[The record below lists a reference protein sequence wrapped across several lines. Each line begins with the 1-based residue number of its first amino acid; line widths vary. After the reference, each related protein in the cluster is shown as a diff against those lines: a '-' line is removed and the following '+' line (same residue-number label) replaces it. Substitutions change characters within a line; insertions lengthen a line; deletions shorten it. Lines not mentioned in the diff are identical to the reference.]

1 MGDRGCLSL
10 YGDQPEKH
18 RLFAEHATSEYRVKT
33 EGRGRTVDEWKLR
46 PECGDNHWF
55 DGIVG
60 CAVAA
65 SVQGASLAGM
75 PSQRK
80 KLTRKKAISFSELQ
94 RLRMAG
100 R

>member
-10 YGDQPEKH
+10 FGDKPDPH
-18 RLFAEHATSEYRVKT
+18 RMLAEHLTAEFRVKT

-46 PECGDNHWF
+46 PERGDNHWF

-65 SVQGASLAGM
+65 SMQGVSMPNTGSLR
-75 PSQRK
+75 PVSRE
-80 KLTRKKAISFSELQ
+80 RVSFAELQ
-94 RLRMAG
+94 RRNRA
-100 R
+100 